1 VNIKLQYDTSRK
13 TIVLIPAARRTLNLT
28 LVDIFFCN
36 IPGRTEQHYEI
47 CQKIW
52 QVTGPR
58 SEYRTSQIKTG
69 IIPTK
74 FWCLMANNESIT
86 KPTDLVG
93 MQAKCFVIGL
103 KICGG

>member
-1 VNIKLQYDTSRK
+1 MRYIPEDHSVDT
-13 TIVLIPAARRTLNLT
+13 
-28 LVDIFFCN
+28 
-36 IPGRTEQHYEI
+36 GRPENTKSHTGFSVIYLEELSNTEI
-47 CQKIW
+47 SQKIW

-58 SEYRTSQIKTG
+58 SVNRTSQIKTG
-69 IIPTK
+69 IIPTR
-74 FWCLMANNESIT
+74 FWRLMANKESIT